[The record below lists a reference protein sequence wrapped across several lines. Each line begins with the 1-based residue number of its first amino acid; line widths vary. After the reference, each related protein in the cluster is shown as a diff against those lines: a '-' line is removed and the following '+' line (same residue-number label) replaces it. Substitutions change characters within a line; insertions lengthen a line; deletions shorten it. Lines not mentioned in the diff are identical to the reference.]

1 MVSKQYVHEAVPIPT
16 PKAYIPPSHGNG
28 LAGERQDRRSLSSVL
43 ALHQSWTSIN
53 CSLLPSPLKGCNL
66 PTSVKAWT
74 IFPMLS
80 RFTWLLSGRSGSR
93 LWNGNIKQACGN
105 VRQLHV
111 LGKHLNENLEG
122 YCKLLTLRLLESYL
136 LADQSK
142 TNVKPAAFTWG

>member
-1 MVSKQYVHEAVPIPT
+1 
-16 PKAYIPPSHGNG
+16 
-28 LAGERQDRRSLSSVL
+28 
-43 ALHQSWTSIN
+43 
-53 CSLLPSPLKGCNL
+53 
-66 PTSVKAWT
+66 
-74 IFPMLS
+74 MLS

-93 LWNGNIKQACGN
+93 LWNGNIKQARGN